1 VKFHVYK
8 YMGDVE
14 VEQIR
19 ALPRDALDE
28 VKEPGF
34 FFIIPANAM
43 AITWGELFQIEK
55 WSPEGADIEIGV
67 FPSDPID

>member
-1 VKFHVYK
+1 MKFHVYK
-8 YMGDVE
+8 YVGDVE

-19 ALPRDALDE
+19 ALPIDALQE

-43 AITWGELFQIEK
+43 VITWGELFQIEK
-55 WSPEGADIEIGV
+55 WSPEGAEIAIGV
-67 FPSDPID
+67 YPSDPID